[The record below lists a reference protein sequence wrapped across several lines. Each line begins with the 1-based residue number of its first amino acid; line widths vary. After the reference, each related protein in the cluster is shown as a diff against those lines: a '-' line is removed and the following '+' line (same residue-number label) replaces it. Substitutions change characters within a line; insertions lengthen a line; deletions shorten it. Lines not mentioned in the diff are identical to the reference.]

1 MSKPNFK
8 TMEMK
13 ELRRYV
19 LDHRD
24 DQEAWDEYASRSRPN
39 AVTIPANAPPEVFEQ
54 MLKEAID
61 KKQI

>member
-1 MSKPNFK
+1 
-8 TMEMK
+8 MEMK